1 MRAVGKQR
9 AALRLR
15 QLLRELPSIAAATLA
30 ATLAATAISATTGC
44 VCHDLRGHDLPRCA
58 WDSDLRGTA

>member
-44 VCHDLRGHDLPRCA
+44 MCHELPHVY
-58 WDSDLRGTA
+58 LP